1 MAEDHEN
8 NVTSLGVGQE
18 PKDQHE
24 TFEFVHIQLAEAK
37 AGQTGLNFWN
47 YLVRFIV
54 GLVLGAGSIGGILA
68 LFGML

>member
-8 NVTSLGVGQE
+8 NVTRLDFGQE
-18 PKDQHE
+18 LEDKYE
-24 TFEFVHIQLAEAK
+24 TFEFVQTQLAEAK
-37 AGQTGLNFWN
+37 ARQKRLNFWN
-47 YLVRFIV
+47 YLGRFIV

>member
-1 MAEDHEN
+1 MAEGHEN

-18 PKDQHE
+18 LKDQHE

-37 AGQTGLNFWN
+37 TGQTRLNFWN

-54 GLVLGAGSIGGILA
+54 GLVLSAGSIR
-68 LFGML
+68 GM